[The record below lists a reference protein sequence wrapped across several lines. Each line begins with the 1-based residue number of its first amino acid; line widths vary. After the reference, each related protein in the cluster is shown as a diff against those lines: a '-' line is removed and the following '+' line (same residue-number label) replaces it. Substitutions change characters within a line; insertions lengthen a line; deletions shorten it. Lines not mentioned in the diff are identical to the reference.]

1 MDNAL
6 GADPP
11 AGGGGAD
18 DQSADRYVIGAQL
31 SQDDYVETFRATDR
45 VLDRPVVMVFETG
58 SGESALTE
66 TCQAMTGALSPNLV
80 EIYERS
86 DSAARPFVVCELP
99 MSTVASLV
107 QNPDQSLWNEGWAT
121 KTAEQLASALAD
133 LHRSGVEIAG
143 VHFGYIGIDGSGRVR
158 LSPWPLA
165 DPPGA
170 WPVPASEQD
179 LVASVIESG
188 VRVTGSHGS
197 SKVAELVA
205 SLPPTLAGDVPLTPD
220 LFPAAST
227 DIEPSVDDKPTGEV
241 PITPDFL
248 SGTLAGIQR
257 SVDDQPMREVPF
269 TTDAALLSQ
278 VPSSPAHRG
287 RRRQPWPL
295 AAGVCL
301 TGLAAF
307 LAFSLVSS
315 NPPAPANA
323 STNAL
328 KSTSSTIAGLQLPVT
343 PMGAPATTV
352 PPPTTTT
359 LTQSKTATTASGAG
373 GGAVPPVGTVPTT
386 TEAPSTTT
394 TTVPP
399 PTTSTTEPPST
410 TTTTAPPSTTTTTE
424 PPSTTT
430 TTAPPSTTTTTTV
443 GP

>member
-1 MDNAL
+1 MDDAL
-6 GADPP
+6 GPDVP
-11 AGGGGAD
+11 AEGKGAD
-18 DQSADRYVIGAQL
+18 DQSADRYAIGAQL
-31 SQDDYVETFRATDR
+31 SQDDCVQTFRATDR
-45 VLDRPVVMVFETG
+45 WLDRPVAMVFETG
-58 SGESALTE
+58 SGKGTLAE
-66 TCQAMTGALSPNLV
+66 TGQAVSDVPSPNLV

-86 DSAARPFVVCELP
+86 DSAAHPFVVCELP

-165 DPPGA
+165 EPPDA
-170 WPVPASEQD
+170 WPAPASEQD

-188 VRVTGSHGS
+188 IRVTGSHGS

-205 SLPPTLAGDVPLTPD
+205 SLPPTLAGDVALTPD
-220 LFPAAST
+220 LLPASST
-227 DIEPSVDDKPTGEV
+227 DVEPSVDDKPMREA

-248 SGTLAGIQR
+248 SGTLAGVKR
-257 SVDDQPMREVPF
+257 SVDDKPMREAPI
-269 TTDAALLSQ
+269 TTDAALLSRGA
-278 VPSSPAHRG
+278 SSPLHRG

-343 PMGAPATTV
+343 PMSAPATTV
-352 PPPTTTT
+352 PPSTTTT
-359 LTQSKTATTASGAG
+359 LAQSKTTTTASGAG
-373 GGAVPPVGTVPTT
+373 GGAVPPVGTVPTAT
-386 TEAPSTTT
+386 DAPSTTT
-394 TTVPP
+394 TTVLS
-399 PTTSTTEPPST
+399 PTTTTTQPPST
-410 TTTTAPPSTTTTTE
+410 TTTTAPPPTTTTTE

-430 TTAPPSTTTTTTV
+430 TTAPPPTTTTTA